1 VYDVCDRYSSVAE
14 EHGLELHIEGD
25 LSECPMVFGN
35 PDRVEQMFIILLD
48 NAIKY
53 TEEGSVSVN
62 VDWDEEVVRITVRDT
77 GIGIAEEDIPKV
89 FSRFWR
95 SEVSRERATGGLG
108 VGLAIT
114 KEIVDQHNG
123 TIEVESELGKGT
135 TFTLRLPITHSAK
148 E

>member
-1 VYDVCDRYSSVAE
+1 
-14 EHGLELHIEGD
+14 
-25 LSECPMVFGN
+25 M
-35 PDRVEQMFIILLD
+35 
-48 NAIKY
+48 
-53 TEEGSVSVN
+53 
-62 VDWDEEVVRITVRDT
+62 
-77 GIGIAEEDIPKV
+77 
-89 FSRFWR
+89 
-95 SEVSRERATGGLG
+95 SRERATGGLG